1 MRGEAAASHAD
12 GCVNAQAAWT
22 GSFSA
27 EMVNPRGPED
37 QIAPAIRSAACA
49 VAVVAVPWT

>member
-37 QIAPAIRSAACA
+37 QIARDVPCAWPAES
-49 VAVVAVPWT
+49 